1 MLQAALWFFVIG
13 LIAMVLGAS
22 GVAGLSLEIGR
33 MLLGIFLV
41 LAVITF
47 VAGLLTGRTPK
58 TLP

>member
-13 LIAMVLGAS
+13 IVAMVLGAG
-22 GVAGLSLEIGR
+22 GVAGLSIEIGR

-47 VAGLLTGRTPK
+47 IAGLLTGRTPK